1 MATQNRRPHLLLLLP
16 GSTYR
21 GEAFLEA
28 ARRLQV
34 RVTVGTD
41 AGVPPAHADTRVL
54 PLELRHPEQAVRTA
68 EAYARRD
75 PIAAVLGVDDTT
87 VVTATAISA
96 ALGLPHNP
104 IQSVTAARNKY
115 RMRESLREHGV
126 PTPRYR
132 LVSLQA
138 GPGPA
143 DSTVGYPCVVKPLI
157 LSASCG
163 VIRANTPEE
172 CEAAIRRVAALLH
185 RLGLPA
191 IEEEARHLLIEQFI
205 EGPELALEGLLTD
218 GSVSVLALFD
228 KPDPLEGPYF
238 EETLYIT
245 PSRQPAAVQA
255 AIAAQVQRATSAL
268 GLREGPIH
276 AEVRV
281 NHGGVWVIEVA
292 ARSIGGRCS
301 RILRFAAGLSLEEV
315 LLRHALRLGL
325 PSLERTREA
334 AGVMM
339 LPIPAAG
346 VLRQVHGQAEAR
358 AVPGIDELEITVEPG
373 QALVPLP
380 EGTRYLGFLVGR
392 GDDPARVEG
401 VLREAH
407 RKLRVEIETGVATGA
422 DGSRGGRAQVIRF

>member
-1 MATQNRRPHLLLLLP
+1 MRRGPHLLLLLP
-16 GSTYR
+16 GATYR

-41 AGVPPAHADTRVL
+41 AGAAPVHSDGLL
-54 PLELRHPEQAVRTA
+54 PLELRRPEQAVRAA

-75 PIAAVLGVDDTT
+75 PIDAVLGVDDTT

-96 ALGLPHNP
+96 ALGLSHNP

-132 LVSLQA
+132 LVSLEA
-138 GPGPA
+138 GPEPVRG
-143 DSTVGYPCVVKPLI
+143 TVGYPCVVKPLI

-172 CEAAIRRVAALLH
+172 CGAAIRRVAALLRH
-185 RLGLPA
+185 LGLSA
-191 IEEEARHLLIEQFI
+191 LEEEARHLLIEQFI
-205 EGPELALEGLLTD
+205 AGPELAVEGLLTD
-218 GSVSVLALFD
+218 GSLSVLALFD

-238 EETLYIT
+238 EETLYLT
-245 PSRQPAAVQA
+245 PSRQPAAVQE
-255 AIAAQVQRATSAL
+255 AIGTQVQRATAAL

-281 NHGGVWVIEVA
+281 NQGGVWVIEVA

-325 PSLERTREA
+325 PPLERTREA

-346 VLRQVHGQAEAR
+346 VLKGVQGQAEAR
-358 AVPGIDELEITVEPG
+358 AVPGVEALEISVEPG

-392 GDDPARVEG
+392 GDDPARVETA
-401 VLREAH
+401 LRAAH
-407 RKLRVEIETGVATGA
+407 RKLRVEIEAGAATGA
-422 DGSRGGRAQVIRF
+422 DGPRRGRAQVLRF